1 MTEIAFH
8 FNVPDKL
15 MYGCRLLRKAYL
27 SGANVVVTAGPD
39 VLAELDELLWS
50 FSPTDFVP
58 HCRASESE
66 NSLIG
71 TPVLLAES
79 LVAVPHHGVLV
90 NLGQGTPDGFER
102 FERVIEVVT
111 QADDERL
118 VARSRWKYY
127 SDRGYAMK
135 RHDLAST
142 GEGA

>member
-8 FNVPDKL
+8 FNVTDKL
-15 MYGCRLLRKAYL
+15 VYGCRLLRKAYL
-27 SGANVVVTAGPD
+27 SGANVVVTAEPE
-39 VLAELDELLWS
+39 VLAAFDELLWS

-58 HCRASESE
+58 HCRASESD
-66 NSLIG
+66 NSLSG

-79 LVAVPHHGVLV
+79 LVAVPPHGVLV
-90 NLGQGTPDGFER
+90 NLGQETPDGFER

-118 VARSRWKYY
+118 AARSRWKYY
-127 SDRGYAMK
+127 TDRGYAMQ
-135 RHDLAST
+135 RHDLASA

>member
-8 FNVPDKL
+8 FNVSDKL

-27 SGANVVVTAGPD
+27 SGADVVVTAGPE

-58 HCRASESE
+58 HRRVSESE
-66 NSLIG
+66 NSLPG
-71 TPVLLAES
+71 TSVLLAES
-79 LVAVPHHGVLV
+79 LVAVLHQGVLV

-102 FERVIEVVT
+102 FERLIEVVT
-111 QADDERL
+111 QADDDRL
-118 VARSRWKYY
+118 AARSRWKYY
-127 SDRGYAMK
+127 TDRGYAMK
-135 RHDLAST
+135 RHDLASA

>member
-8 FNVPDKL
+8 FNVSDKL

-27 SGANVVVTAGPD
+27 SGANAVVTAAPE

-58 HCRASESE
+58 HCRASAPG
-66 NSLIG
+66 NSLAG
-71 TPVLLAES
+71 APVLLVQS
-79 LVAVPHHGVLV
+79 LTAGPEYDVLV

-111 QADDERL
+111 QAEDDRL
-118 VARSRWKYY
+118 AARSRWKYY
-127 SDRGYAMK
+127 TDRGYAMK
-135 RHDLAST
+135 RYDLTSARESI
-142 GEGA
+142 

>member
-8 FNVPDKL
+8 FNVTDKL

-27 SGANVVVTAGPD
+27 SGANVVVAAEPE

-58 HCRASESE
+58 HCRTSAPG
-66 NSLIG
+66 NSLAG

-79 LVAVPHHGVLV
+79 LEAVPYDGVLV

-111 QADDERL
+111 QADDDRL
-118 VARSRWKYY
+118 AARARWKYY
-127 SDRGYAMK
+127 TNRGYAMK
-135 RHDLAST
+135 RYDLTSG
-142 GEGA
+142 GESA

>member
-8 FNVPDKL
+8 FNVTDKL

-27 SGANVVVTAGPD
+27 SGANIVVIAGPD

-50 FSPTDFVP
+50 FSPADFVP
-58 HCRASESE
+58 HCRAGESATGLVE
-66 NSLIG
+66 A
-71 TPVLLAES
+71 PVLLAES
-79 LVAVPHHGVLV
+79 LATVAHHGVLV

-111 QADDERL
+111 QTDDDRL
-118 VARSRWKYY
+118 AARNRWKYY
-127 SDRGYAMK
+127 ADRGYSMK
-135 RHDLAST
+135 RHDLASA

>member
-8 FNVPDKL
+8 FNVTDKL

-27 SGANVVVTAGPD
+27 SGANIVVTAGPE

-58 HCRASESE
+58 HCRASESAT
-66 NSLIG
+66 SLVE

-79 LVAVPHHGVLV
+79 LAAVPHHGVLV

-102 FERVIEVVT
+102 FERVIEVVS
-111 QADDERL
+111 QADEDRL
-118 VARSRWKYY
+118 AARNRWKYY
-127 SDRGYAMK
+127 ADRGYAMK
-135 RHDLAST
+135 RHDLASA
-142 GEGA
+142 GEGI